1 MADYLGLGVESVK
14 DIFTYLTNKSK
25 SKDIL
30 ANDVLRELRDNIKIL
45 EHRNSEGVNYAAL
58 IENLSCTNIETA
70 YKANFNFNMLVH
82 KKKLPAQFILH
93 KSQEKYIGWDAKKFI
108 YSIEGKIKD
117 LKTLPKLF
125 SDLSKAPI
133 HLAVRFNNLFYQ
145 MILFTIFI
153 RKSNS

>member
-25 SKDIL
+25 SKDII
-30 ANDVLRELRDNIKIL
+30 ANDVLRELRDNIKLL
-45 EHRNSEGVNYAAL
+45 EHRNSEGVNFLAM
-58 IENLSCTNIETA
+58 IENLTTTQTEAA
-70 YKANFNFNMLVH
+70 YKSNFNFNLLVN
-82 KKKLPAQFILH
+82 KKKLQAQLILN
-93 KSQEKYIGWDAKKFI
+93 KRQEKYVGWDAKKFI

-133 HLAVRFNNLFYQ
+133 HLSVRFDNLFYQ

-153 RKSNS
+153 RKTNS